1 MLQAIS
7 LGGLVSF
14 YAPDNVDTTV
24 NKAYMYAGIVIGCTL
39 ITVLVSHPTN
49 MGILHIGMKIRV
61 SVCALLYR
69 KALRL
74 SKTALGDT
82 TVGQVVNLLSNDVS
96 RFDGA
101 VVLLH
106 NLWVGPLVTGVAT
119 YFMYNEIGI
128 AACIGVTCILVFI
141 PFQGKLSTFKNHIS
155 QNATFCKARI
165 RLD

>member
-1 MLQAIS
+1 MCCFRMLQAIS
-7 LGGLVSF
+7 LGNLVSY
-14 YAPDNVDTTV
+14 YAPDNVNMTM
-24 NKAYMYAGIVIGCTL
+24 KEAYIYAGVVIGCTL
-39 ITVLVSHPTN
+39 VTVLVSHPTN

-119 YFMYNEIGI
+119 YFLYREIGG
-128 AACIGVTCILVFI
+128 AACVGVTCILIFI
-141 PFQGKLSTFKNHIS
+141 PFQGKNLFTLEIFIY
-155 QNATFCKARI
+155 
-165 RLD
+165 